1 MTVFKYSAI
10 TLKYRYT
17 WLVFVQRIS
26 VIAFGLRVTILIY
39 IISPLNS
46 YIHNVLSLKT
56 SHGSLL
62 FQEINKWHPNLHT
75 TYKISDFLAFSLQ
88 YKTKTRWCFQKRIK
102 LLATYSKR
110 IYTGINFSGYLNW
123 STHML
128 TVTATDFHD
137 LHKSLLI
144 LTPSELHGGLIFVGW

>member
-1 MTVFKYSAI
+1 M
-10 TLKYRYT
+10 
-17 WLVFVQRIS
+17 QRIS

-62 FQEINKWHPNLHT
+62 FQEINKWHPNLRT

-88 YKTKTRWCFQKRIK
+88 DQNSMMFSKKDQTFGDLFQAYIYRYKFLRVLELID
-102 LLATYSKR
+102 TYANSNCYR
-110 IYTGINFSGYLNW
+110 FPWPAQESIDFNPFRTSRRSNLQGVINFFNYS
-123 STHML
+123 ML
-128 TVTATDFHD
+128 DKTNK
-137 LHKSLLI
+137 L
-144 LTPSELHGGLIFVGW
+144 

>member
-1 MTVFKYSAI
+1 M
-10 TLKYRYT
+10 
-17 WLVFVQRIS
+17 QRIS

-110 IYTGINFSGYLNW
+110 IFLRVLELIDTYANSKCYRFPWPAQESIDFNPFRTSRRSNLQGVINFFNYS
-123 STHML
+123 ML
-128 TVTATDFHD
+128 DKTNK
-137 LHKSLLI
+137 LYRS
-144 LTPSELHGGLIFVGW
+144 